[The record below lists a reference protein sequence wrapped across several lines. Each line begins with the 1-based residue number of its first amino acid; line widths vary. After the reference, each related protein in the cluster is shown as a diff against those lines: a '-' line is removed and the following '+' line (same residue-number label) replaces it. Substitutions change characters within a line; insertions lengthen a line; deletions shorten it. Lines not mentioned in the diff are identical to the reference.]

1 MSNDCTKNITL
12 AETLLILGDVKRSE
26 VLYFLDKEDK
36 FLGFDDISKGLK
48 YDSADEKIKMAFNLL
63 ALSDY
68 FVEVKD
74 NNFKINNVGKT
85 ACKILKS
92 MDRITNKYNQ

>member
-1 MSNDCTKNITL
+1 
-12 AETLLILGDVKRSE
+12 
-26 VLYFLDKEDK
+26 
-36 FLGFDDISKGLK
+36 
-48 YDSADEKIKMAFNLL
+48 MAFNLL